1 MAQQTISGGLDL
13 ITATIVPREITFYFV
28 TEENLNNIKEKS
40 LLADVLMLLT
50 SILLAAFFS
59 TVITMGAIGASTDAG
74 VMSTLTTY
82 KWVLLSLGGIF
93 LLLTI
98 YFLCTARKAI
108 KRITQSEV
116 KLG

>member
-28 TEENLNNIKEKS
+28 TEENLNSIKEKS
-40 LLADVLMLLT
+40 LLTDGLMLLT
-50 SILLAAFFS
+50 SIFLAAFFS
-59 TVITMGAIGASTDAG
+59 TVVTIGASTDGG
-74 VMSTLTTY
+74 VISTLTTY
-82 KWVLLSLGGIF
+82 KWVFLSLGGFF

-98 YFLCTARKAI
+98 YFFYTGRKAI
-108 KRITQSEV
+108 RRITQSEV